1 MENIDAISKKERPL
15 DICELLRGALTD
27 KINDRD
33 IFVKGIEQS
42 WSYEEED
49 SHKGN

>member
-1 MENIDAISKKERPL
+1 MENIDAKSKKKKRSL
-15 DICELLRGALTD
+15 DIRELLHGALTD

-42 WSYEEED
+42 WSYE
-49 SHKGN
+49 